1 MSVTVVFALLL
12 HSLWAGAAAVVGPKR
27 LLRQGEFVSGP
38 KAKNGEQPSSSLE
51 GSFDAFLP
59 WVGTEQR
66 RATART
72 AASGTHQQRKLI
84 HNGVPTGG
92 NKYPFL
98 VSTWGG
104 TSLDVRRNFE
114 SMNASP
120 SIIHLH
126 GFPFVEPDSLG
137 GEHDFDNPKSLS
149 RSDAVERRVCDD
161 SILRAKYVSRGDCF
175 GPYSATILL
184 AFTNYFS
191 FFGSARFVSEGS
203 DRRL

>member
-1 MSVTVVFALLL
+1 MQQVPATYTPSTAHLYPRDTGCPLPSSSHFCCIRFGPRRRR
-12 HSLWAGAAAVVGPKR
+12 SLGRSAYSGK
-27 LLRQGEFVSGP
+27 GEFVIGP

-51 GSFDAFLP
+51 ASFDAFLP
-59 WVGTEQR
+59 WAGTEQR

-98 VSTWGG
+98 VSTWVG

-114 SMNASP
+114 SINASP

-126 GFPFVEPDSLG
+126 GFPFFIP
-137 GEHDFDNPKSLS
+137 
-149 RSDAVERRVCDD
+149 RRTWLV
-161 SILRAKYVSRGDCF
+161 RWR
-175 GPYSATILL
+175 T
-184 AFTNYFS
+184 
-191 FFGSARFVSEGS
+191 
-203 DRRL
+203 